1 MKRYLILALVI
12 VSATKSMFAQDPH
25 FSQIQYN
32 PLYLNPAFAG
42 VTEYGKA
49 NRLAG
54 LYRDQWRTLP
64 VPYSTTTAS
73 YDRLLKKFNK
83 GWLLGGGVSFLY
95 DKAGDGN
102 LSIFNPNLTMNFGK
116 YFNKEKQLITLG
128 ITAGITIKSLD
139 SRGLQ
144 FDNQYNGSTFDPNLP
159 NNEDFSNNMYKY
171 GLQEDKDTLIILK
184 EGVNVGKSELYN
196 LSLPVASYIEGLASD
211 FDVAPEY
218 LGGEEGLMNYLGNNI
233 MYPQLARESNIQ
245 GTVYVTF
252 VIRPDGTVSHVKILR
267 GIGGGCDEEAIRVV
281 SSMSKWKP
289 ATNKGKPVYSRFNL
303 PIRFILH

>member
-1 MKRYLILALVI
+1 VYSDSEYYCI
-12 VSATKSMFAQDPH
+12 VK
-25 FSQIQYN
+25 N
-32 PLYLNPAFAG
+32 
-42 VTEYGKA
+42 
-49 NRLAG
+49 G
-54 LYRDQWRTLP
+54 LC
-64 VPYSTTTAS
+64 
-73 YDRLLKKFNK
+73 
-83 GWLLGGGVSFLY
+83 
-95 DKAGDGN
+95 
-102 LSIFNPNLTMNFGK
+102 
-116 YFNKEKQLITLG
+116 
-128 ITAGITIKSLD
+128 
-139 SRGLQ
+139 
-144 FDNQYNGSTFDPNLP
+144 
-159 NNEDFSNNMYKY
+159 NEDFSYNMYKY